1 MSCFS
6 SKFKILVNSFSA
18 TERDKFYVKEEDV
31 IQIMVKPWH
40 LLSTCLTSHIN
51 LELKILFSRVLWGG
65 EKKEKKQYK
74 NFKIKISFVNNV

>member
-1 MSCFS
+1 M
-6 SKFKILVNSFSA
+6 NSFSA
-18 TERDKFYVKEEDV
+18 TERGKFYVKEVDG

-51 LELKILFSRVLWGG
+51 LELKILFSGVLWGG
-65 EKKEKKQYK
+65 EKKEKKEFK